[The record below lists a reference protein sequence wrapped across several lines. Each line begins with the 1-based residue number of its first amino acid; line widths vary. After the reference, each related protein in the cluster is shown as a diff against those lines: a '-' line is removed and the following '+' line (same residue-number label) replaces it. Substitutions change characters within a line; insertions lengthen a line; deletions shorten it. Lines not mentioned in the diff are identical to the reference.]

1 MTRLQRLPVSC
12 PSTLAIWSWSRLVA
26 ANSLMTHGQS
36 QLFKLP
42 HLGGGNPLSY
52 FGRVVAAMRHGCEL
66 GQAELARRAGCSP
79 SHLSNIEHGRSAPP
93 TEDLARRLGHG
104 LELSLSE
111 AKTFVAEANLARSQ
125 WHAQRVRSRQAD
137 VDDPATSGSVCARAS
152 DGLEASA
159 YAPPPGATSLDGFV
173 SSATLPSPAQALHEA
188 HVGAGGGGRG
198 HGKGVVAQEGAFS
211 IAAQTVRLDIDLP
224 RIGAACLEID
234 VSTQG
239 SDCCVSMRVVPR
251 TLARERRP

>member
-26 ANSLMTHGQS
+26 ANSLMTHGRS

-42 HLGGGNPLSY
+42 YLGGGSPLSY

-137 VDDPATSGSVCARAS
+137 VGEPATSGSVCVRTS
-152 DGLEASA
+152 DGLEAIA
-159 YAPPPGATSLDGFV
+159 YAPHRCATSLDGSV
-173 SSATLPSPAQALHEA
+173 SPATLSSPAQALHGA
-188 HVGAGGGGRG
+188 HVGAGGGGG
-198 HGKGVVAQEGAFS
+198 GKGVVAQEGAFS